1 MRRNNLKNPMSEM
14 RADNPIVVRLYR
26 PEDRLQVRE
35 IACATA
41 GGEKSIETFFHDREA
56 IADVLMRY
64 YTDYE
69 PGSLW
74 VASSGPLVAGYL
86 TGCLDTKKYLRILI
100 RKILPQTMGGT
111 VVRGALWRLET
122 WRLLAGLVGTGLA
135 GGRPKVD
142 LDARPAHLHINL
154 RQGFRGRGIGTQL
167 MDSFKRQ
174 VEQAGGAGIHLLA
187 AGDNEPGHWF
197 FEAQGFRR
205 LGEWP
210 IFLPEGRWF
219 RRASTVAY
227 GWTRGD

>member
-1 MRRNNLKNPMSEM
+1 MAETS
-14 RADNPIVVRLYR
+14 ADNPVVVRLYR
-26 PEDRLQVRE
+26 PEDRVQVRE
-35 IACATA
+35 IACDTA
-41 GGEKSIETFFHDREA
+41 GGERSIQDFFHDCEA
-56 IADVLMRY
+56 IADLLMRY

-74 VASSGPLVAGYL
+74 VAGSGSLVVGYL
-86 TGCLDTKKYLRILI
+86 TGCLDTKGYLRILM
-100 RKILPQTMGGT
+100 RKVLPGALAGA
-111 VVRGALWRLET
+111 VARGALWRLET
-122 WRLLAGLVGTGLA
+122 WRLLAGLVGTGCA

-142 LDARPAHLHINL
+142 LNTYPAHLHINL

-174 VEQAGGAGIHLLA
+174 VGQAGDTGIHLLA
-187 AGDNEPGHWF
+187 AGDNGAGHRF

-210 IFLPEGRWF
+210 LFLPEGKWF

-227 GWTRGD
+227 GWTRRD

>member
-1 MRRNNLKNPMSEM
+1 MSEIQ
-14 RADNPIVVRLYR
+14 ADNPIALRLYR
-26 PEDRLQVRE
+26 PEDRPQVRE

-41 GGEKSIETFFHDREA
+41 GGEKSIENFFHDREA
-56 IADVLMRY
+56 IADLLMRY

-69 PGSLW
+69 PGALW
-74 VASSGPLVAGYL
+74 VAASGSLVVGYL
-86 TGCLDTKKYLRILI
+86 TGCLDTKKYLRLLI
-100 RKILPQTMGGT
+100 RKILPKTMAAA
-111 VVRGALWRLET
+111 VARGALWRLET
-122 WRLLAGLVGTGLA
+122 WRLLAGLVGTSLA

-167 MDSFKRQ
+167 MDSFKQQ

-187 AGDNEPGHWF
+187 AGDNEPGHRF

-210 IFLPEGRWF
+210 IFLPEGGWF

-227 GWTRGD
+227 GWTRGN